1 MQNMR
6 GCGDGSVPM
15 RSWGNFTNST
25 VVNSKLYN
33 TIPVIL
39 LHVYTV
45 YIYIC
50 VYTYIHRHDRHKYV
64 YIYIYTY
71 MYIYI
76 CI

>member
-45 YIYIC
+45 CIYIY
-50 VYTYIHRHDRHKYV
+50 VYTYTDMININMC
-64 YIYIYTY
+64 IYIYVHIH
-71 MYIYI
+71 MYIDSV
-76 CI
+76 